1 MLITT
6 RKILFSCHFK
16 VNDKNVLF
24 VQGLKSKTR
33 KESEFVNVF
42 ATVEL
47 EEKWTK
53 QVHPHG
59 DH

>member
-6 RKILFSCHFK
+6 RKILFSCQFK

-47 EEKWTK
+47 EEKWAK
-53 QVHPHG
+53 
-59 DH
+59 